1 MQRERVL
8 LLAILLSILV
18 GSLLY
23 IILPGLLYP
32 LRIDKIPFDAYIV
45 PWMRPTPQIAG
56 LYSRFDIGSVMA
68 DALELNVTFRVV
80 FPNETRVI
88 PSMLYLGHDSDYLY
102 VGGRFVGMDTNPIN
116 TDNDTY
122 PQYFSIYFD
131 VPNNGVLSSPES
143 GSRIALFIQKSSAGG
158 LSWFYHDLS
167 WVYDTSVTHRMIWM
181 TANDYYA
188 FCLHRAQPTFSLAA
202 EAAEYD
208 KTTGTVSILFARYLS
223 RAEISEANGLQ
234 MRPSERWV
242 LGFQL
247 ELGFTNPNISPEDLF
262 LDFIDGWPRNIY
274 PYLSNDSS
282 WWPKMVIDLTNPP
295 ATYPGS
301 NETATPNGLQQ

>member
-1 MQRERVL
+1 MNVKRIVL
-8 LLAILLSILV
+8 VSLLFFILV
-18 GSLLY
+18 FSFLY
-23 IILPGLLYP
+23 FAFPNTLFP
-32 LRIDKIPFDAYIV
+32 LRMDDVPPDANIV
-45 PWMRPTPQIAG
+45 PWMRPNPQITE
-56 LYSRFDIGSVMA
+56 LSSRFDINLVMA
-68 DALELNVTFRVV
+68 NALKLNITFSIVL
-80 FPNETRVI
+80 FNGTRVI
-88 PSMLYLGHDSDYLY
+88 PSTLYLGHDSSYLY
-102 VGGRFVGMDTNPIN
+102 VGGRFVGMYTNPIN

-122 PQYFSIYFD
+122 PEYFSIYFD

-208 KTTGTVSILFARYLS
+208 KTTGTVSILFARFLS
-223 RAEISEANGLQ
+223 RAEISEANALQ
-234 MRPSERWV
+234 MRLSERWV

-262 LDFIDGWPRNIY
+262 LDFIDGWPRNTY

-295 ATYPGS
+295 STYLGDMQPATFS
-301 NETATPNGLQQ
+301 NT